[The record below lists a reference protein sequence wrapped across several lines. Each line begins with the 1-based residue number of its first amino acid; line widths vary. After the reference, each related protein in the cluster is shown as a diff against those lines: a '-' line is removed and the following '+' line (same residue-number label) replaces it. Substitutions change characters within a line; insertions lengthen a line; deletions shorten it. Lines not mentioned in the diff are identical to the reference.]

1 MAQREK
7 KKFPLRTSIFVGSP
21 KDGGELRLSKV
32 FVTWAG
38 SSEW

>member
-1 MAQREK
+1 
-7 KKFPLRTSIFVGSP
+7 VGSP
-21 KDGGELRLSKV
+21 KDVGELRLSKV